1 MIQAPNLMLVCLN
14 LADMIECAS
23 WALFVA
29 VFTVTYSRTYP
40 CQTVSAD
47 TCTLHDINR
56 KTKDM
61 KPQTTKNC

>member
-1 MIQAPNLMLVCLN
+1 MIQAPTLILVCLK
-14 LADMIECAS
+14 LADMIQCGS
-23 WALFVA
+23 RALFGA
-29 VFTVTYSRTYP
+29 AFTMTCIRTYP

-47 TCTLHDINR
+47 TCTLGDVNR

>member
-1 MIQAPNLMLVCLN
+1 MIQAPTLIFVCLK
-14 LADMIECAS
+14 LADMMERAS
-23 WALFVA
+23 RAIFSA
-29 VFTVTYSRTYP
+29 VFTVTCIRTYP

-61 KPQTTKNC
+61 KPQTTKNY